1 MRLLRDARQNYPAWL
16 EAIGSARRT
25 IHFESYIIHED
36 EIGREFAHLLMARA
50 RAGVRVRIIY
60 DWLGAVGKT
69 SKGFWRDLRN
79 GGVEVRC
86 FNPLRVSNPFAWL
99 SRDHR
104 KMLAVDGRVGFVTGL
119 CVGRSW
125 VGDPA
130 RGIEPWRDTGISLRG
145 PAVADLELAF
155 SRMWALTGVPLPST
169 ELSARDATSPEGDVS
184 VRVIASMPGTAEL
197 YRLDQLIAAAGQRT
211 LWLTD
216 AYFVGTTAYVQA
228 LRAAARDGVDVRLLV
243 PGATDIW
250 VLRGLSR
257 AGYRPLLEGGVRVYE
272 WNGPMLHAK
281 TAVADGRWAR
291 VGSTNLNLQSWMGN
305 WELDVAVEDE
315 GFAGQMQAMYLGRSG
330 KCHRD
335 HAHAAGAPRADRGGA
350 PARSGA
356 VGKHRARSRR
366 GPQRRQCRGGGH
378 DGAPGAGSGGS
389 QNHGDGGDCATRAGP
404 AGRLLAPGH
413 RGTACSDR
421 DVAGGHPAR
430 PGMEPPP

>member
-1 MRLLRDARQNYPAWL
+1 MRRGSVATASALVEQVFARASGAPLVAGNDVRLLRDARQNYPAWL

-36 EIGREFAHLLMARA
+36 ETGKEFAHLLMARA

-69 SKGFWRDLRN
+69 SKGFWRDLRE

-86 FNPLRVSNPFAWL
+86 FNPPRLSNPFAWL

-155 SRMWALTGVPLPST
+155 SRMWALTGVPLPGT
-169 ELSARDATSPEGDVS
+169 ELSAREATPPEGDVS

-197 YRLDQLIAAAGQRT
+197 YRLDQVIAAAGRRT

-216 AYFVGTTAYVQA
+216 AYFVGTTAYVQS

-243 PGATDIW
+243 PGASDIW
-250 VLRGLSR
+250 VLRGPFAGGIPPAPRGGR
-257 AGYRPLLEGGVRVYE
+257 ARLRVE
-272 WNGPMLHAK
+272 RLHAPCQ
-281 TAVADGRWAR
+281 DGRRGRTLGACR
-291 VGSTNLNLQSWMGN
+291 LDESQSPV
-305 WELDVAVEDE
+305 LDRQL
-315 GFAGQMQAMYLGRSG
+315 GAG
-330 KCHRD
+330 
-335 HAHAAGAPRADRGGA
+335 RGG
-350 PARSGA
+350 
-356 VGKHRARSRR
+356 R
-366 GPQRRQCRGGGH
+366 G
-378 DGAPGAGSGGS
+378 
-389 QNHGDGGDCATRAGP
+389 
-404 AGRLLAPGH
+404 
-413 RGTACSDR
+413 
-421 DVAGGHPAR
+421 
-430 PGMEPPP
+430 